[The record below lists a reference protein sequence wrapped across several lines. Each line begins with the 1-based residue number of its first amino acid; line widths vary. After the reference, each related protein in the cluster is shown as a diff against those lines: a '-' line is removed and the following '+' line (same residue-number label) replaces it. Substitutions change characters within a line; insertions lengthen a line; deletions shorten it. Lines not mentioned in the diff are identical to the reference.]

1 MKIRQFSAEI
11 CVAGGKKLLRV
22 LISTLLLFAAMLA
35 MTQIAHADSV
45 AVKYRGTIDLA
56 SYSCSWI
63 ERSSFINRVCFSNQ
77 RLSLVLLLK
86 DTYYEYCRVPKNT
99 YTELMDASSM
109 GRYYN
114 QSVKSHF
121 DCRLQ

>member
-1 MKIRQFSAEI
+1 MKTRQFSVETY
-11 CVAGGKKLLRV
+11 VAGDKRLLRM
-22 LISTLLLFAAMLA
+22 LISTFLLSTAMFA
-35 MTQIAHADSV
+35 MTRIAHAESV

-56 SYSCSWI
+56 YYSCSWI

-99 YTELMDASSM
+99 YSELMDAPSM

-114 QSVKSHF
+114 QSVRSHF
-121 DCRLQ
+121 DCRLL